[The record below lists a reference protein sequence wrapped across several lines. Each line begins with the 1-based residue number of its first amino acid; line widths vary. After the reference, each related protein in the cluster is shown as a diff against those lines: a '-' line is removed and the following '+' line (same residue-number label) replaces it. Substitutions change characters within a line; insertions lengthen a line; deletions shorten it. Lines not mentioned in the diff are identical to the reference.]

1 MWGRGWVGLGVLSGN
16 YDISSTILF
25 QSGPNIWFD
34 KMYIKNKLISLGRK
48 EPDGG
53 PIPKRKEKGQG
64 EKKNEKMDGE
74 RRK

>member
-1 MWGRGWVGLGVLSGN
+1 
-16 YDISSTILF
+16 
-25 QSGPNIWFD
+25 
-34 KMYIKNKLISLGRK
+34 MYIKNKLISLGRK